1 MPYTSTLSIEQMLF
15 IKTYQLQ
22 PIFFMSR
29 ALSFPKIYSVLS
41 TLSILLLTAMPGFAA
56 VPPNDSCGGAIPIV
70 ISNSGFGLGLFTGTN
85 TDLTSATLQ
94 SGETFAPSIIVAGLI
109 KKSVWYKFSLPT
121 TRAAR
126 ISLAQPGSGIQAG
139 NVGFAVYKTNTCIP
153 GNAEISTKFS
163 PIEIFGSSY
172 HPCVEAGD
180 YLVQVTSNLN
190 SNGPVF
196 ITVDLAEPS
205 PALYDKPADAYQF
218 ANINTN
224 EHTIHDFLVQCQ
236 SIDNAV
242 ENCSPNGTLKDF
254 TKSTWHTFTT
264 PAYFD
269 YFNVMLAD
277 LNNPSNPNAP
287 KYSVGYR
294 IYEGN
299 SRTTPVASL
308 ILQGGCDSLRTN
320 GYYYEY
326 KMYRC
331 GDLKPN
337 TTYTVQLLYHKDHN
351 KTMRL
356 ALAWNGL
363 APTIAPQ
370 PIATIP
376 TPNKIGI
383 LPSNSTNGITT
394 TLNDNFGCNSRHSL
408 YSCPKSM
415 PVNGVVVNGYGY
427 KLSTFYSFKL
437 NTSTSATFYAVG
449 GCGSYLMRLYKQ
461 SLTNDCNDLDT
472 VNMIGSF
479 LNTQNFSCLDSGDYV
494 LQIMGRDTL
503 QKVDNY
509 YYGNFGTG
517 TGGICLSTS
526 DLGRYIRLQITA
538 KTEVATNKFSLSATG
553 KFDKINANGAGVMQ
567 PLQRGITYTAQPD
580 TLGCINTVLPD
591 DDLCQPGTNN
601 IYTKASYREFVVA
614 DSVILYVPD
623 YLSSASASKIF
634 KGDLNGL
641 ATSQAAFN
649 YPQKITGVQP
659 VSGCFS
665 GYSSSTQNACIT
677 PGTYTIANFDNR
689 LGYAVTTK
697 FTILKP
703 TSKFNTPAKA
713 QDMGDIWQT
722 IDPIYNAVVSAVDTF
737 TCYDNPL
744 IIDGV
749 NPCNAVWSVPTT
761 KQLYRQFY
769 LSKPAIVSIFN
780 SFNYTSFTGT
790 NTLFYGKATDGEAQ
804 LKKVGTK
811 WNCFTN
817 VYSSQCEALPAGWYT
832 VVSYGVGPNYSNP
845 LPRNPYNIQNS
856 DVGQPNAFQI
866 RLTVACPQ
874 PKFNRPHKASID
886 TLTGQPYNLMWGPQT
901 GHTSA
906 YPVTGK
912 RYTLN
917 VESFDCSQDTTFIK
931 TYMQRCAPEN
941 VKVSF
946 YIFHLTQES
955 YVQVGSLPYD
965 FVVSMYNFDVRGNDS
980 MLLKTETALQPCL
993 TNNKVSEFCKMQPG
1007 IYTLVIYGSSVY
1019 SSSCLPVTPTVYVD
1033 KLGTSRFDHAI
1044 NAYDFGAIIPDSTW
1058 RDGKPGDVNP
1068 LDPNRTPS
1076 NDFFYCTTGSQPLD
1090 PEVAACMSKYN
1101 ANIYSPGN
1109 NIVLHPNNNTAPDQ
1123 STIDRRNLWY
1133 TFTIDHP
1140 GKIRIAVKNMTIGK
1154 KNSSTH
1160 QYPFSLFKSNVNGTL
1175 PFTQI
1180 IANGLVDSTLLQGLS
1195 LVGKN
1200 WGMYNYCAGTSEIEV
1215 LVPPCSFTSTRY
1227 YVMVENRN
1235 PYGFDNVHAMNP
1247 NSQVEVSVLFDSVSA
1262 RPPKF
1267 DHFSQANDMGLVN
1280 GGIKKGETDNF
1291 TCATKDLPDPL
1302 YAYTTCQKT
1311 LWYKFTT
1318 TVTGQIRY
1326 AAFFKN
1332 TNNWYYDHIQLF
1344 RQIKPNDSSS
1354 TGLQHMPY
1362 TTNYANNGNWAQQC
1376 ISPGTYYIIL
1386 PGCNALNEDV
1396 YPQIEIIPQA
1406 GDFCSNPMVTTLTGP
1421 GSRIAAVT
1429 VDCHTIGTDYG
1440 EFNPTLTCPANAV
1453 TSNYKTSWYRLDI
1466 TGTDTLDV
1474 TVFINEKTNA
1484 GSTDIKYRMMTG
1496 TCGAMQEQSC
1506 VQDALTRNTYKCL
1519 APGNSYYIQVFTPL
1533 TQPYTYPYQV
1543 TGDIDLNTS
1552 AVLHQDTC
1560 LPASTC
1566 IGVANFTPQFDCTKD
1581 KEVVFTNFST
1591 YGSSIKYDWDF
1602 GYNNQKSNAVSPRF
1616 FYPALTTAQTYTVK
1630 MVLTNAI
1637 CGKKDS
1643 VTQTIT
1649 IPARPTVNLGMDTII
1664 CGNGSSLT
1672 LDATS
1677 HTGSTYYWFTGNTNP
1692 KLTLS
1697 GINNN
1702 AWVEVTYGACK
1713 TRDTV
1718 AVFVNPIAK
1727 RALQTKALCAVTSVT
1742 LDANRGQG
1750 EQYQWSTGAVTSSIV
1765 ASQPG
1770 IFWVDL
1776 YWKGCITRDS
1786 FQVVSSSLR
1795 PLGNDTTLCQARM
1808 PYQANATVSGA
1819 TSYKWQNNST
1829 NGTLSITKAGLYWVE
1844 INLGGCT
1851 FRDTLIVAVDSF
1863 KTATA
1868 TGRICQGQ
1876 SYILPSGTIINTAGI
1891 YKDSLKNSRG
1901 CDSIIT
1907 TVTLT
1912 IDTVKRVGNNIFICS
1927 GQSYTLPAG
1936 RIINTAG
1943 NYIDTIKNNN
1953 GCDSLITSLNL
1964 SVAVVIR
1971 INKNAIICIGNAYT
1985 LPSGKLISIT
1995 GIYIDTLKANAG
2007 CDSLITTVDL
2017 KVLSPIINTTIASI
2031 CLGKTYTLPSGAIV
2045 NVGGEFKDTLR
2056 YVNGCDS
2063 LIRIVTV
2070 TVNPKPTLGADK
2082 TVFICAGSPAGLS
2095 AQYLTTGLTINW
2107 ALNGTAV
2114 STPNEVFT
2122 AGVYQLIATNISGCS
2137 DTATVTVSIDP
2148 KPNLGAD
2155 QSVSICSGNSF
2166 DLTTRYSTN
2175 GLAINWTNGGVT
2187 VTTPSAIF
2195 TAGTYQ
2201 LIVTNATGCQ
2211 DTAVITIAINPKPA
2225 LGQDMTM
2232 MICPGSLANLTTAF
2246 TTTSLSTKWTNGGLN
2261 VSNPAAVNAGVYQL
2275 IATNGDGCFDTALVT
2290 VSFNAKPDLG
2300 NDKTIN
2306 ICPGYPA
2313 NLTTQYNTSGPATN
2327 WSLNGTAVTGPTS
2340 VSTAGIYQ
2348 LIVTNVSGCMDTA
2361 MVTLIIDPK
2370 PAIGNDRSLT
2380 ICSGNEVDLTAQ
2392 FITTGMVNNWYIGG
2406 LPVATPATIVAP
2418 GAYQLIV
2425 TNSTGCMDSAFVN
2438 LTANPKPGLGAD
2450 KAVSTCLGNSIDLTK
2465 EYVTTGLTAAW
2476 TIGGNTVTNPASI
2489 TAAGIYQ
2496 LIVANNF
2503 NCTDTAFVTATINQN
2518 PTVLITGPMAVCT
2531 PVTADLTA
2539 GAITTGSTTGLGY
2552 TYWKDA
2558 TASIA
2563 QVNPATTPD
2572 GLYYIKGAD
2581 ANGCFNIKP
2590 VTVIVYTL
2598 PVAFAGRDTTICDQ
2612 SFALLRGNATN
2623 LSGGVVSYLWGP
2635 PTGLGRADSVVTIA
2649 RPGATATYTLT
2660 ARVDYGPCILSAT
2673 DNIKINMQP
2682 PVPAFADNDT
2692 IAVAGMPHQ
2701 LRATGGVN
2709 YLWLPAGPLN
2719 NPSIPNPLA
2728 ILQEDTRFTVR
2739 VTDFA
2744 GCVAMDTMLIKIYDG
2759 ITYYL
2764 PNAFSP
2770 NSDGLNDIFRP
2781 IPAGIV
2787 STDWF
2792 RIYSRYGQLIFETTR
2807 WMHGWDGTFKGI
2819 KQPVGN
2825 YIWAIKGKGRNGKVI
2840 ELKGNV
2846 VLVR

>member
-1 MPYTSTLSIEQMLF
+1 
-15 IKTYQLQ
+15 
-22 PIFFMSR
+22 MSK
-29 ALSFPKIYSVLS
+29 ALSSPKIYFVLS
-41 TLSILLLTAMPGFAA
+41 TLSILLLSAMASFAA

-70 ISNSGFGLGLFTGTN
+70 ISNGGFGLGLFTGTN

-94 SGETFAPSIIVAGLI
+94 SGETFAPSIIVAGLN
-109 KKSVWYKFSLPT
+109 KKSVWYKFTLPT

-139 NVGFAVYKTNTCIP
+139 NVGFAVYKSNACVP

-163 PIEIFGSSY
+163 PIEIFGSSF
-172 HPCVEAGD
+172 HPCVESGD

-190 SNGPVF
+190 ANGPVF

-236 SIDNAV
+236 SIDNAA
-242 ENCSPNGTLKDF
+242 ENCLPNGSLKDF
-254 TKSTWHTFTT
+254 SKSTWHTFTT

-277 LNNPSNPNAP
+277 VSNSGNSILP
-287 KYSVGYR
+287 KYTVGYR
-294 IYEGN
+294 LYEGN
-299 SRTTPVASL
+299 SRTTSVASL
-308 ILQGGCDSLRTN
+308 IMQGGCDSLRTN
-320 GYYYEY
+320 GFYYDY

-363 APTIAPQ
+363 TPTIAPQ

-437 NTSTSATFYAVG
+437 NASTSATFYAVG

-479 LNTQNFSCLDSGDYV
+479 LNTQNFSCLDSGEYV

-517 TGGICLSTS
+517 TGGICFSTS
-526 DLGRYIRLQITA
+526 DLGRYISLQITA

-580 TLGCINTVLPD
+580 TLGCKNTVLPD
-591 DDLCQPGTNN
+591 DDLCQPGTSN

-623 YLSSASASKIF
+623 YISSASASKIF
-634 KGDLNGL
+634 KGDLNAL
-641 ATSQAAFN
+641 ANSQGAFN

-665 GYSSSTQNACIT
+665 GYSSNTQNACIT

-713 QDMGDIWQT
+713 QDMGDIWQA
-722 IDPIYNAVVSAVDTF
+722 IDPTYNVVVSAIDTF

-749 NPCNAVWSVPTT
+749 SPCNSIWSVAMT
-761 KQLYRQFY
+761 KQIYRQFY

-780 SFNYTSFTGT
+780 NFNSVSYTGT
-790 NTLFYGKATDGEAQ
+790 NTLFFGKATDGVAQ
-804 LKKVGTK
+804 LKKIGPK
-811 WNCFTN
+811 WTCFTD
-817 VYSSQCEALPAGWYT
+817 VSSSQCEALPAGWYT
-832 VVSYGVGPNYSNP
+832 VVSYGVGPNYLNP
-845 LPRNPYNIQNS
+845 LPGNQYNIQYS
-856 DVGQPNAFQI
+856 DAGRQNAFYI

-886 TLTGQPYNLMWGPQT
+886 TLTGQPYKLEWGPQT
-901 GHTSA
+901 GHTPA

-917 VESFDCSQDTTFIK
+917 VENFDCSQDTTFINK
-931 TYMQRCAPEN
+931 NMQSCFPGL
-941 VKVSF
+941 VKVAF
-946 YIFHLTQES
+946 YVFQITQES
-955 YVQVGSLPYD
+955 YVQIGALPYD

-980 MLLKTETALQPCL
+980 TRLKTDTALQPCL
-993 TNNKVSEFCKMQPG
+993 TNGKVSEFCKLQPG
-1007 IYTLVIYGSSVY
+1007 IYTLVYYGSSAY
-1019 SSSCLPVTPTVYVD
+1019 SASCMTITPTVYVD
-1033 KLGTSRFDHAI
+1033 KLGTSRFDHAN

-1058 RDGKPGDVNP
+1058 RNCKPGDVNP
-1068 LDPNRTPS
+1068 LDATRAPS
-1076 NDFFYCTTGSQPLD
+1076 NDFFYCTTGAQIAD
-1090 PEVAACMSKYN
+1090 PSEAACMSKYN
-1101 ANIYSPGN
+1101 PEIYKTGSN
-1109 NIVLHPNNNTAPDQ
+1109 VVLHPNNIIAPEANI
-1123 STIDRRNLWY
+1123 IDRRNLWY
-1133 TFTIDHP
+1133 TFTVNHA
-1140 GKIRIAVKNMTIGK
+1140 GTIRLRIKNKTPNK
-1154 KNSSTH
+1154 LH
-1160 QYPFSLFKSNVNGTL
+1160 QYPFAVYKSDVSGSLS
-1175 PFTQI
+1175 FTQVVN
-1180 IANGLVDSTLLQGLS
+1180 NGLVDSTLAQGLS
-1195 LVGKN
+1195 FIANNLQ
-1200 WGMYNYCAGTSEIEV
+1200 NYYCSASEEISFYI
-1215 LVPPCSFTSTRY
+1215 PPCSFIPTRY
-1227 YVMVENRN
+1227 YIMVENRN
-1235 PYGFDNVHAMNP
+1235 PYAYADVHAMNP

-1267 DHFSQANDMGLVN
+1267 DHYSQANDMGLVN

-1302 YAYTTCQKT
+1302 HAYTTCQKT

-1362 TTNYANNGNWAQQC
+1362 TTSYTNNGNWAQQC

-1386 PGCNALNEDV
+1386 PGCNAVNEDV

-1421 GSRIAAVT
+1421 GSRIAPVT

-1466 TGTDTLDV
+1466 TGADTLDV
-1474 TVFINEKTNA
+1474 TVYIDEKTNA

-1519 APGNSYYIQVFTPL
+1519 SPGNSYYIQVFSPTL
-1533 TQPYTYPYQV
+1533 INSYTTV
-1543 TGDIDLNTS
+1543 TGDIDLNIA
-1552 AVLHQDTC
+1552 AVVHADTC

-1581 KEVVFTNFST
+1581 KDVIFTNFST
-1591 YGSSIKYDWDF
+1591 FGSSIQYDWDF

-1616 FYPALTTAQTYTVK
+1616 NYPALTTATTYTVK
-1630 MVLTNAI
+1630 MVLTNTI
-1637 CGKKDS
+1637 CNKKDS
-1643 VTQTIT
+1643 VIQTIT
-1649 IPARPTVNLGMDTII
+1649 IPARPAVNLGRDTII
-1664 CGNGSSLT
+1664 CANGSTLN

-1677 HTGSTYYWFTGNTNP
+1677 HTGSTYYWYNGSTQPTIF
-1692 KLTLS
+1692 LS

-1702 AWVEVTYGACK
+1702 AWVEVTYGVCK
-1713 TRDTV
+1713 TRDTINV
-1718 AVFVNPIAK
+1718 LVNPVAK
-1727 RALQTKALCAVTSVT
+1727 LALQTKALCAVTQVT

-1750 EQYQWSTGAVTSSIV
+1750 ELYKWSNGTFASSIIV
-1765 ASQPG
+1765 SQPG
-1770 IFWVDL
+1770 IYWVDM
-1776 YWKGCITRDS
+1776 YWKGCIVRDS

-1808 PYQANATVSGA
+1808 PYIADATVSGA
-1819 TSYKWQNNST
+1819 NSYKWQNSST
-1829 NGTLSITKAGLYWVE
+1829 SGTFSITKAGLYWVE
-1844 INLGGCT
+1844 INLGGCI

-1863 KTATA
+1863 KTANTA
-1868 TGRICQGQ
+1868 VRICQGQ
-1876 SYILPSGTIINTAGI
+1876 TYLLPSGRLINTAGI
-1891 YKDSLKNSRG
+1891 YKDSLKNIRG
-1901 CDSIIT
+1901 CDSILT
-1907 TVTLT
+1907 TVILAV
-1912 IDTVKRVGNNIFICS
+1912 DTVKRVYTNVSICA
-1927 GQSYTLPAG
+1927 GQTYTLSGGSIVSATG
-1936 RIINTAG
+1936 S
-1943 NYIDTIKNNN
+1943 YIDSVKNSN
-1953 GCDSLITSLNL
+1953 GCDSLITTINL
-1964 SVAVVIR
+1964 SIAAVNR
-1971 INKNAIICIGNAYT
+1971 INKSAVICIGKSYT
-1985 LPSGKLISIT
+1985 LPSGKLVLTT
-1995 GIYIDTLKANAG
+1995 GIYIDTLKAAAG
-2007 CDSLITTVDL
+2007 CDSLITTVNLD
-2017 KVLSPIINTTIASI
+2017 VLVPVINTIIASI
-2031 CLGKTYTLPSGAIV
+2031 CSGETYTLPSGIIV
-2045 NVGGEFKDTLR
+2045 NVSGEFKDTLR
-2056 YVNGCDS
+2056 YINGCDS
-2063 LIRIVTV
+2063 LVRIVTV
-2070 TVNPKPTLGADK
+2070 TVNPNPTLGADK
-2082 TVFICAGSPAGLS
+2082 SVFICAGSPADLS
-2095 AQYLTTGLTINW
+2095 IQYLTTGFTTNW
-2107 ALNGTAV
+2107 TLNGTPIPK
-2114 STPNEVFT
+2114 PNQVFA
-2122 AGVYQLIATNISGCS
+2122 AGVYQLIATNIFGCS
-2137 DTATVTVSIDP
+2137 DTSTVTVSIDP
-2148 KPNLGAD
+2148 KPNLGTD
-2155 QSVSICSGNSF
+2155 QSVAICSGNSL

-2175 GLAINWTNGGVT
+2175 GLAINWDNGGVA

-2195 TAGTYQ
+2195 TAGSYQ
-2201 LIVTNATGCQ
+2201 LIASNATGCQ
-2211 DTAVITIAINPKPA
+2211 DTALVTVGVDPKPA
-2225 LGQDMTM
+2225 LGQDIMM
-2232 MICPGSLANLTTAF
+2232 MICPGSLGNLTKAF
-2246 TTTSLSTKWTNGGLN
+2246 ITTSLSINWTTGGFN
-2261 VSNPAAVNAGVYQL
+2261 VSNPAAVNAGIYQL
-2275 IATNGDGCFDTALVT
+2275 IASNSSGCLDTALVT

-2313 NLTTQYNTSGPATN
+2313 NLTTQYNTSGFTTN
-2327 WSLNGTAVTGPTS
+2327 WTLNGTAVNNPTS
-2340 VSTAGIYQ
+2340 IVTAGLYQ
-2348 LIVTNVSGCMDTA
+2348 LIVTNISGCTDTA
-2361 MVTLIIDPK
+2361 FVTMAIDPK
-2370 PAIGNDRSLT
+2370 PALGSDRSLT

-2392 FITTGMVNNWYIGG
+2392 FITTGMINNWFIAD

-2425 TNSTGCMDSAFVN
+2425 TNSAGCMDSAFVN
-2438 LTANPKPGLGAD
+2438 LTVNLKPALGAD
-2450 KAVSTCLGNSIDLTK
+2450 KAVSACLGISIDLTK
-2465 EYVTTGLTAAW
+2465 LYGTTGINAAW
-2476 TIGGNTVTNPASI
+2476 TFGSTSVTNPASI
-2489 TAAGIYQ
+2489 SVAGIYQ
-2496 LIVANNF
+2496 LIVTNNF
-2503 NCTDTAFVTATINQN
+2503 TCSDTAVAIVTINQN
-2518 PTVLITGPMAVCT
+2518 PAVLITEPMAVCT
-2531 PVTADLTA
+2531 PATVDLTSD
-2539 GAITTGSTTGLGY
+2539 AITTGSGTGLSY
-2552 TYWKDA
+2552 TYWMDA
-2558 TASIA
+2558 GASF
-2563 QVNPATTPD
+2563 VHVRPATTPQ
-2572 GLYYIKGAD
+2572 GLYYIKGED

-2590 VTVIVYTL
+2590 VTVIVYSL
-2598 PVAFAGRDTTICDQ
+2598 PVAIAGRDTTICNQ

-2623 LSGGVVSYLWGP
+2623 LSGGRVSYLWSP
-2635 PTGLGRADSVVTIA
+2635 PTGLARADTLVTVA

-2660 ARVDYGPCILSAT
+2660 ARVDYGPCTLSAT

-2682 PVPAFADNDT
+2682 PVAAFAGNDT
-2692 IAVAGMPHQ
+2692 IAVAGVAHQ

-2709 YLWLPAGPLN
+2709 YLWLPTGPLN
-2719 NPSIPNPLA
+2719 NPSSPSPLA
-2728 ILQEDTRFTVR
+2728 ILQQDTRFTVR

-2744 GCVAMDTMLIKIYDG
+2744 GCVGTDTMLIKIYEG
-2759 ITYYL
+2759 TTYYL

-2770 NSDGLNDIFRP
+2770 NADGVNDIFRP

-2792 RIYSRYGQLIFETTR
+2792 RIYSRYGQLVFETAQ
-2807 WMHGWDGTFKGI
+2807 WMQGWDGNFRGI

-2840 ELKGNV
+2840 ELRGNV